1 MVPAKP
7 SLLTVLPQFNC
18 TIYYLYTTLEKDLE
32 TLLYYSSRFFFND
45 MNIYKK
51 YRKINIALID

>member
-7 SLLTVLPQFNC
+7 SLLTVLPQSNC

-32 TLLYYSSRFFFND
+32 TLLYYSSGFFFND

-51 YRKINIALID
+51 Y